1 MSAATAMVKTKPHEL
16 TGLQKAAIVCM
27 VLGAETAA
35 KIQKTLSTEEAE
47 AISVEIARLSHV
59 DPDLAEG
66 VLREW
71 VDLLSVADSLA
82 QGGLDYAHDVLTKA
96 YGPAQATAMLKRI
109 QTQLADTAGLH
120 RLRNADP
127 VQLATMLRNE
137 HPQTIAL
144 ILAHLQPAQTALV
157 LKDFAQELG
166 SEVVYRMATMSK
178 VSPDMLALIER
189 SIWSEDL
196 ETQKGLSASGGP
208 QAVASIL
215 ALLPSSQ
222 EKALLDGVSHH
233 DPALCQQIRDLM
245 FVFEDLTGLD
255 DKSIQRLLRDVDVK
269 TLALALKGASE
280 MLTRKIEGGMS
291 SRAVAALKE
300 EIEMLGPQRKRDI
313 EKAQSAIVATVR
325 QLEEAGEIVL
335 AGAGEDVVQ

>member
-1 MSAATAMVKTKPHEL
+1 MSVAMTRAKPSEL
-16 TGLQKAAIVCM
+16 TGIQKAAIVCM
-27 VLGAETAA
+27 VLGPDSAA
-35 KIQKTLSTEEAE
+35 RIQKSLSTEEAE
-47 AISVEIARLSHV
+47 AISVEIARTRKVEPEVAESV
-59 DPDLAEG
+59 LAEW
-66 VLREW
+66 L
-71 VDLLSVADSLA
+71 DLLAVADSLA
-82 QGGLDYAHDVLTKA
+82 QGGLDYAHDVLTRA
-96 YGPAQATAMLKRI
+96 YGPAQATAMLRRI
-109 QTQLADTAGLH
+109 QTQLAETAGLH
-120 RLRNADP
+120 RLRHADP
-127 VQLATMLRNE
+127 VQLGTMIRNE

-144 ILAHLQPAQTALV
+144 ILAHLNPAQTAAV
-157 LKDFAQELG
+157 LKDFTQELG
-166 SEVVYRMATMSK
+166 AEVVYRMATMAK

-189 SIWSEDL
+189 SMWTEDL
-196 ETQKGLSASGGP
+196 ETQQGLSASGGP
-208 QAVASIL
+208 QAVAAIL

-222 EKALLDGVSHH
+222 EKALLEGVSAH
-233 DPALCQQIRDLM
+233 DAALCQQIRDLM

-313 EKAQSAIVATVR
+313 EKAQSAIVAIVR
-325 QLEEAGEIVL
+325 QLEEAGELVL